1 MRSHIETRLEA
12 AIIEPSSRPPDPKL
26 MSSARR
32 RFGVALLAVGF
43 LVVLLGTFL
52 PSAAQWLFI
61 AGSVLIFIGLA
72 LLGRFVHGS
81 RKDRDIRKHLYDI

>member
-12 AIIEPSSRPPDPKL
+12 AIIDPSSRPPDPRL
-26 MSSARR
+26 ISSARR

-43 LVVLLGTFL
+43 LVVLVGTFF
-52 PSAAQWLFI
+52 PSVAQWLFI
-61 AGSVLIFIGLA
+61 AGSILIFIGLA

-81 RKDRDIRKHLYDI
+81 RKDRGGRK

>member
-12 AIIEPSSRPPDPKL
+12 AIIDPSSRPPDPRL
-26 MSSARR
+26 MSSW
-32 RFGVALLAVGF
+32 RFGVALLVVGF
-43 LVVLLGTFL
+43 LVVLVGTFL
-52 PSAAQWLFI
+52 PSVAQWLFI

-72 LLGRFVHGS
+72 LLGRFGRGS